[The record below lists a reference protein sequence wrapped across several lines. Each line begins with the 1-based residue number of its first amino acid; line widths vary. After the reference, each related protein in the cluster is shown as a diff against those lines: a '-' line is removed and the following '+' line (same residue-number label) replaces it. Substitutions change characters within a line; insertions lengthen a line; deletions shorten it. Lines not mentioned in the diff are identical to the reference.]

1 LMSVPSATSSLGAA
15 AKPVDADGLRGL
27 SVPSIQVL
35 NLGAV
40 LQGLGIDPANLTV
53 NQLGNALGTLGATLP
68 NGTGTLTGA
77 QLGALGTQ
85 LTTLQAATD
94 QTALLSSL
102 AADPTSTINGL
113 LPPGTPLPAT
123 PTVGDAVTSITNQ
136 LKALDQSK
144 SVGTQNGYVDALAN
158 LTGVHV
164 AIAPL
169 SSLTGGTAQAA
180 PAGTIGGI
188 LGAANVPALSSAMQT
203 LNSVLATTGA
213 GALAQ

>member
-1 LMSVPSATSSLGAA
+1 MLT
-15 AKPVDADGLRGL
+15 
-27 SVPSIQVL
+27 QV
-35 NLGAV
+35 
-40 LQGLGIDPANLTV
+40 GLGNLITV
-53 NQLGNALGTLGATLP
+53 
-68 NGTGTLTGA
+68 
-77 QLGALGTQ
+77 
-85 LTTLQAATD
+85 
-94 QTALLSSL
+94 
-102 AADPTSTINGL
+102 
-113 LPPGTPLPAT
+113 
-123 PTVGDAVTSITNQ
+123 
-136 LKALDQSK
+136 KALDQSK

-213 GALAQ
+213 GALAQGATVDVLQVGAVSTFTASSSPSNPPAATPQSGTLAVTGGPTQVLGFVGLLLLATVAGLRWLRRPASTN